1 MNIFFGTVFIILV
14 FTGLVSLAY
23 AVLFFL
29 LKPKNRK
36 GRDIYILPLDKSC
49 ENVVSELHFAM
60 LKTALLGEED
70 KVRIV
75 VADMGLNNIQRGLC
89 EEYCRRHGGIQIKN
103 IENITDVLSWTKKTK
118 G

>member
-36 GRDIYILPLDKSC
+36 RKAVYLLPLDSEC
-49 ENVVSELHFAM
+49 ENVIAEMHFAL
-60 LKTALLGEED
+60 LKKELLAEGD
-70 KVRIV
+70 KVRVAV
-75 VADMGLNNIQRGLC
+75 VDMGLNNIQRAVC
-89 EEYCRRHGGIQIKN
+89 EEYCKTHSSIQIKD
-103 IENITDVLSWTKKTK
+103 IENITDVL
-118 G
+118 